1 MLFVSILVAG
11 PLMAQSDLTF
21 EALQSRAKP
30 DPTQLRAEADLATL
44 QRELATTGGIFREG
58 PTVAV
63 EAGRRVTSAG
73 NSTDKAAQVDAPLL
87 LAPGV
92 RRTARQTLEASTRT
106 SLVLLKAES
115 RQRLRMAY
123 LEAWSTQAQL
133 RVRESQVLA
142 TEAWLRVAQARVAS
156 GSDPAFQVDLV
167 MGDQYRQ
174 RAELGEAHRLASEAW
189 AHLRGLADLPLEPL
203 SLAGPGPAVLPDPA
217 TQTEAFE
224 QSLMRRAVVERL
236 AREQSHFELQQALRG
251 ARWSLRG
258 SHASEGDETV
268 TRFGIAFRLPR
279 PGEAKALRSEASAVR
294 RALDRERESTIL
306 QLESRFQTALARL
319 RTFGAVPL
327 PLAFEGALAAVDL
340 RFREGK
346 ERPSDALLL
355 RRQVLEAQIAS
366 LQRLRD
372 AHALLAELE
381 VMTLGDPS

>member
-1 MLFVSILVAG
+1 
-11 PLMAQSDLTF
+11 
-21 EALQSRAKP
+21 
-30 DPTQLRAEADLATL
+30 
-44 QRELATTGGIFREG
+44 
-58 PTVAV
+58 
-63 EAGRRVTSAG
+63 
-73 NSTDKAAQVDAPLL
+73 
-87 LAPGV
+87 
-92 RRTARQTLEASTRT
+92 
-106 SLVLLKAES
+106 
-115 RQRLRMAY
+115 
-123 LEAWSTQAQL
+123 
-133 RVRESQVLA
+133 
-142 TEAWLRVAQARVAS
+142 
-156 GSDPAFQVDLV
+156 
-167 MGDQYRQ
+167 
-174 RAELGEAHRLASEAW
+174 LASEAW

-203 SLAGPGPAVLPDPA
+203 SLADPGPAVLPDPA
-217 TQTEAFE
+217 TQAKAFE
-224 QSLMRRAVVERL
+224 QSLMRRAVMERL
-236 AREQSHFELQQALRG
+236 AREQSQFELQQALRG

-268 TRFGIAFRLPR
+268 TRFGIALRLPR
-279 PGEAKALRSEASAVR
+279 PGEAKALRGEASAVR
-294 RALDRERESTIL
+294 RALDREREYAIL

>member
-63 EAGRRVTSAG
+63 EAGRRVTSTG

-92 RRTARQTLEASTRT
+92 RRNARQVLEASTRT
-106 SLVLLKAES
+106 SLALLRVES

-236 AREQSHFELQQALRG
+236 AREQSQFELQQALRG

>member
-1 MLFVSILVAG
+1 MAFVSVLIAG

-21 EALQSRAKP
+21 DALLARAKP
-30 DPTQLRAEADLATL
+30 DSTQLRAEADLATL
-44 QRELATTGGIFREG
+44 RRELAFTGGIFSEG
-58 PTVAV
+58 PTISV
-63 EAGRRVTSAG
+63 EAGRRVAPTG

-87 LAPGV
+87 LAPSA
-92 RRTARQTLEASTRT
+92 RRAASRALEASTRT
-106 SLVLLKAES
+106 TLSLLKAES

-123 LEAWSTQAQL
+123 LEAWFTQAQL
-133 RVRESQVLA
+133 RVRESQVSA
-142 TEAWLRVAQARVAS
+142 TETWLRVAQSRVAS

-167 MGDQYRQ
+167 VGDQYRQ

-189 AHLRGLADLPLEPL
+189 AHLRGLAELPLEPL
-203 SLAGPGPAVLPDPA
+203 PLADPGPAALPDPD
-217 TQTEAFE
+217 TQAKAFE
-224 QSLMRRAVVERL
+224 RSLLRRAVTERL
-236 AREQSHFELQQALRG
+236 AREQSQFELQQALRG

-268 TRFGIAFRLPR
+268 TRFGIALRLPR
-279 PGEAKALRSEASAVR
+279 FGEAKALRGEASAVR
-294 RALDRERESTIL
+294 RALDREREYAIL

-340 RFREGK
+340 RLREGK

-366 LQRLRD
+366 IQRLRD

-381 VMTLGDPS
+381 VMTLGDQS

>member
-63 EAGRRVTSAG
+63 EAGRRVTSTG

-92 RRTARQTLEASTRT
+92 RRNAHQVLEASTRT
-106 SLVLLKAES
+106 SLALLRAES

-236 AREQSHFELQQALRG
+236 AREQSQFELQQALRG